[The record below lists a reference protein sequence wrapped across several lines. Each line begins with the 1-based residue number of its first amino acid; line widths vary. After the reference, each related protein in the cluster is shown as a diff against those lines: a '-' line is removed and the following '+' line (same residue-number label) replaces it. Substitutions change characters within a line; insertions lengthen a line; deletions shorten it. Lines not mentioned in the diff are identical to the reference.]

1 MSTGTSANSTFTGA
15 GTSERA
21 FGGPVTVE
29 VGDGAGALVV
39 YLDNNWLDD
48 EIHLH
53 RRRRRR
59 IAVTVRDGRTDGRAA
74 ERRRP

>member
-21 FGGPVTVE
+21 FGGPVTAE

-39 YLDNNWLDD
+39 YLDNNWLD

-59 IAVTVRDGRTDGRAA
+59 RRIALTVCDGRASG
-74 ERRRP
+74 

>member
-29 VGDGAGALVV
+29 VGDGALVV
-39 YLDNNWLDD
+39 YLDNNWLD

-59 IAVTVRDGRTDGRAA
+59 RRIALTVCDGRASG
-74 ERRRP
+74 